1 MSTTEEPTGFDPLVL
16 RHTFGQFPTGVTV
29 VTAAPRG
36 EPVGMT
42 VGSFFSVSLDPP
54 LVGFCADMGSSSW
67 PVMAEAGSFAV
78 NVLAADQAAISSLFA
93 GPDDDRF
100 AGVDWRAAPSGAP
113 LLPDVLAWLDCTT
126 EQVFD
131 AGDHWIIVGRITALD
146 VERDALP
153 LVFWRGGYGRF
164 DANTLGDA

>member
-1 MSTTEEPTGFDPLVL
+1 MKADSSDFDPLVL
-16 RHTFGQFPTGVTV
+16 RRTFGNFPTGVTV
-29 VTAAPRG
+29 VSAAPEG

-67 PVMAEAGSFAV
+67 PRMAEAGHFAV
-78 NVLAADQAAISSLFA
+78 NLLASDQAQLSSRFA

-100 AGVDWRAAPSGAP
+100 AGVEWRPAPSGAP
-113 LLPDVLAWLDCTT
+113 LLADIIGWIDCAT
-126 EQVFD
+126 EQVFE
-131 AGDHWIIVGRITALD
+131 AGDHWIIIGRIVAFE

-153 LVFWRGGYGRF
+153 LVFWRGGYGSF
-164 DANTLGDA
+164 DAQQLGESS